1 MKNKI
6 LYVLLAFFIFSCG
19 EENNTS
25 KKEKKSPK
33 KSVEKYRDHSQN
45 FMKKTRVD
53 AISQIEKYS
62 DSLDRMTMKLYDR
75 NNGLDKN
82 AKIALES
89 KIIVVRQQYINEN
102 LSFINNFR
110 KDTLAPYCLRR
121 LNSIYNQMNAYEK
134 SLACLDSILVNY
146 PNFFYYSDVL
156 EEKAGTLDLF
166 IKPRD
171 TSLIRETY
179 EKLLS
184 LPDLPKHKF
193 EIYKNRIS
201 NLDKDLSEILSLN

>member
-1 MKNKI
+1 MINKI
-6 LYVLLAFFIFSCG
+6 LYILVAFLIFSCG
-19 EENNTS
+19 NENKTS
-25 KKEKKSPK
+25 KKQDASSKTSIEKS
-33 KSVEKYRDHSQN
+33 RGDIL
-45 FMKKTRVD
+45 T
-53 AISQIEKYS
+53 QIEEFS
-62 DSLDRMTMKLYDR
+62 DSLYKMTMKLYDQ
-75 NNGLDKN
+75 NNNLDKN
-82 AKIALES
+82 ARIALES

-102 LSFINNFR
+102 LSFIKNFR

-171 TSLIRETY
+171 TALIRETY

-184 LPDLPKHKF
+184 LPDLPAHKI
-193 EIYKNRIS
+193 EDYNNRIL
-201 NLDKDLSEILSLN
+201 NLDKDISEILSIN